1 MCVVVV
7 TLLLVL
13 IPLKSGQARN
23 GQRGRHL
30 HPQGVLIPLKSGQ
43 ARNANVVGVYPRKGG
58 LNPFEIRAGQ
68 KRKVI
73 AAQGRLGVLIP
84 LKSGQARNNKAIDLS
99 RVLCLNPFEIRAG
112 QKLPAPKKRSMTR
125 TCKGLYGFFRLAKRC
140 LFWHS
145 CQLGSLRSVSGFFQP
160 AILNHAGA
168 SGRRF
173 QAVAARRQADRSS
186 QCLCAAAHCTGKA
199 CGQTSCQG
207 CAPLGVPTGW
217 MDLYG
222 KFPDNFRTIA
232 ATLLLNIFSAHSPC

>member
-1 MCVVVV
+1 MALWLSGKRKEEARHFTSRHGGSQKFPV
-7 TLLLVL
+7 LVL
-13 IPLKSGQARN
+13 IFLKSGQARN
-23 GQRGRHL
+23 MNQRQRGTT
-30 HPQGVLIPLKSGQ
+30 SW
-43 ARNANVVGVYPRKGG
+43 
-58 LNPFEIRAGQ
+58 
-68 KRKVI
+68 
-73 AAQGRLGVLIP
+73 
-84 LKSGQARNNKAIDLS
+84 
-99 RVLCLNPFEIRAG
+99 CLNPFEIRAG

-160 AILNHAGA
+160 AILNHAGD

-186 QCLCAAAHCTGKA
+186 QGLRAAAHCTGKA

-207 CAPLGVPTGW
+207 CAPLGAPTGW